1 MNSLETFSAYLTKN
15 WLDLI
20 VVLFIGWVASYFG
33 KKLIS
38 QIIHHT
44 VRHTRFNNLTQD
56 DVKKRQNTLIGLLEM
71 IWRAFIIIVIGFII
85 FRQLFPSIDLTP
97 LFASAGIVG
106 VALGFGAQ
114 SIIKDFLS
122 GIFII
127 SENQY
132 RVGDVVDLE
141 GAAGTVE
148 RLGIRTTI
156 VRDVEGNVHYI
167 PNGNIMHVINKTMG
181 YSKVNFTLSVDP
193 NTDIDKLSKL
203 INKTAE
209 IMSTDEAW
217 KDKILE
223 PPKFLNIGAFSE
235 LGMDVLIVGKT
246 QPSAQWSVTGE
257 LRRRLLR
264 EFRKNHIELAQS
276 ASAPGWI
283 PKKK

>member
-15 WLDLI
+15 WLDLV

>member
-1 MNSLETFSAYLTKN
+1 MNSFNGVLEHISKI
-15 WLDLI
+15 WLDLLVI
-20 VVLFIGWVASYFG
+20 IALGWIALYFG
-33 KKLIS
+33 KKIIS
-38 QIIHHT
+38 QLIRHA
-44 VRHTRFNNLTQD
+44 VRHTRFNNLSED
-56 DVKKRQNTLIGLLEM
+56 DAHKRQNTLIGLFRI
-71 IWRAFIIIVIGFII
+71 IWKLFVLSAVGIII
-85 FRQLFPSIDLTP
+85 FRKVFPTIDLTP

-106 VALGFGAQ
+106 IALGFGAQ
-114 SIIKDFLS
+114 SIVKDFLT

-127 SENQY
+127 TENQY

-156 VRDVEGNVHYI
+156 VRDVDGNVHYI

-193 NTDIDKLSKL
+193 DTDIDKLADI
-203 INKTAE
+203 INGIGEAMAQE
-209 IMSTDEAW
+209 EAW
-217 KDKILE
+217 QEKILE
-223 PPKFLNIGAFSE
+223 APKFLNIGAFSE

-264 EFRKNHIELAQS
+264 EFKKHRIELAQS
-276 ASAPGWI
+276 AIVPWNT
-283 PKKK
+283 KKK